1 MRFSQFVFGGFNIN
15 HKGQADLFR
24 LELIGLVNFNDLTQR
39 FNFPTW
45 IPDWNSH
52 SPVLLDLFLSFD
64 ARICSAMDFPPLGN
78 SDHVVVSVSIDF
90 PSNSTQDALFHHIAY
105 DFFRADWDGLCDHL
119 RNVPWE
125 DVFKLGASAAISELR
140 EWDQVGVDVYVPHL
154 KYQAKPHTSPWFSAD
169 CAAAII
175 PRNQFLVCTN
185 RINLNLK

>member
-1 MRFSQFVFGGFNIN
+1 MTWLRGLTFLLGSLTATLTVQFFWIYFY
-15 HKGQADLFR
+15 LLM
-24 LELIGLVNFNDLTQR
+24 LEFVLQWISLHWEILIMF
-39 FNFPTW
+39 
-45 IPDWNSH
+45 
-52 SPVLLDLFLSFD
+52 
-64 ARICSAMDFPPLGN
+64 
-78 SDHVVVSVSIDF
+78 VVSVSIDF

-105 DFFRADWDGLCDHL
+105 DFFRADWDGLCEHL

-140 EWDQVGVDVYVPHL
+140 EWDQVGVYVYVPHL